1 MCSNSEI
8 PYIEVDA
15 DFPTCPHCGRQCSDV
30 YESFDEENKNLEIE
44 FRRTFY
50 DSYFG
55 VEIQE
60 WNAVIT
66 CPKCNGRFQF
76 DDASG

>member
-1 MCSNSEI
+1 
-8 PYIEVDA
+8 
-15 DFPTCPHCGRQCSDV
+15 V

-66 CPKCNGRFQF
+66 CPKCNGKFQF